1 MAHHPVCP
9 NQTHKSAKASHS
21 PSRVTSFFF
30 GSHTSLQLVVFEVGQ
45 REVDRAEGA
54 AVVLVVRSEEG
65 HRAADGACLAV
76 LIHVDRH
83 LVGPC
88 HGLDLEAVH
97 LGEHRWL
104 GVDLHHGKPQ
114 KFRMKSELA
123 DLVHRGVVGA
133 EVAHVVV
140 VGGRRVDASG
150 VVDVERDDGPVEGL
164 AHGRREVKA
173 FVTVHVAV
181 RAHDGDDAV
190 RVELELGVVDG
201 RRLAL
206 GPQKHIEVRCPGSRC
221 WPLAHSGGL
230 DVHPSGIELRPVDL
244 LLDRDGRLLSGG
256 HLRHVDARRGRL
268 AKGWVCL
275 AGRGVIPPGRVREA
289 VFGVSP
295 GGVARVVGGVAAFA
309 KQHEVGAGD
318 AGDALEVGAA
328 VAGDDPGRV
337 GEGEVCEL
345 EVHQPALQAFGG
357 VFLLLLGQHEHAHP
371 RFGIAARQIAVFL
384 WLGVVDGE
392 ELAVAADNAAQVGH
406 PRDVKHSGLDRL
418 EARGNHRLGD
428 RR

>member
-1 MAHHPVCP
+1 
-9 NQTHKSAKASHS
+9 
-21 PSRVTSFFF
+21 
-30 GSHTSLQLVVFEVGQ
+30 
-45 REVDRAEGA
+45 
-54 AVVLVVRSEEG
+54 
-65 HRAADGACLAV
+65 
-76 LIHVDRH
+76 
-83 LVGPC
+83 
-88 HGLDLEAVH
+88 
-97 LGEHRWL
+97 
-104 GVDLHHGKPQ
+104 
-114 KFRMKSELA
+114 MKSELA
-123 DLVHRGVVGA
+123 DRVHRGVVGA
-133 EVAHVVV
+133 EVAHVGV

-164 AHGRREVKA
+164 VHGRREGEA
-173 FVTVHVAV
+173 FAIEAA
-181 RAHDGDDAV
+181 RAPDGDGVV
-190 RVELELGVVDG
+190 RVENEIGVVNG

-230 DVHPSGIELRPVDL
+230 DVHWHTRGRLVRWRTIGIDPSGIELRPVDL

-289 VFGVSP
+289 VIAVSP
-295 GGVARVVGGVAAFA
+295 GGVARFVGGVAAFA

-328 VAGDDPGRV
+328 VAGDNPGRV

-345 EVHQPALQAFGG
+345 EVHQPALQAVGG

-371 RFGIAARQIAVFL
+371 REGIAARQIAVFL

-392 ELAVAADNAAQVGH
+392 ELAVAAGNDRIPGNAVAAQVGH
-406 PRDVKHSGLDRL
+406 SRDVKHSGLDGL
-418 EARGNHRLGD
+418 EARGNQRLGD

>member
-97 LGEHRWL
+97 LGEHLWF
-104 GVDLHHGKPQ
+104 GIDVDRAAG
-114 KFRMKSELA
+114 ELA

-133 EVAHVVV
+133 EVAVGV

-164 AHGRREVKA
+164 VHGRREGEA
-173 FVTVHVAV
+173 FAIEAA
-181 RAHDGDDAV
+181 RAPDGDGVV
-190 RVELELGVVDG
+190 RVENEIGVVNG